1 MNLNDIL
8 NQDALGQAAHIRA
21 GDVSPAE
28 LLEATLARISAR
40 NPTVNA
46 IVGLDVDDA
55 AARANEPFDGP
66 FAGVPFVTKDLLPYP
81 GQRAAMGCR
90 LFAGNVP
97 AEHVPYTGAIAAS
110 GLNCF
115 GKTTSSEFGLL
126 GSTETLL
133 DGTTHNPIGVG
144 LSAGGS
150 SGGAAAAVAAGMVS
164 FAHASD
170 GGGSVRIP
178 AALHG
183 LFGFKPS
190 AGATLQATPMA
201 TDMDLLVSEHCISRS
216 VRDSDAFLTAT
227 SATGRQTAGPGKL
240 EPLRIGFYT
249 HTAFGV
255 QASADGLAAVRHAA
269 TLCEQLGHHVEEIAA
284 PSIEGEAVSRA
295 FFTVA
300 GSGLAGLRQ
309 MLEPMLQRPLTPSD
323 IEPFTWE
330 LLHWFESLPSD
341 ARANAM
347 TDIENQA
354 RAMSEFL
361 NSVDVAL
368 CPTIGGPRPELGYLA
383 PTLPMRTIL
392 DCTELL
398 AGYTAIHNR
407 QSFSVSTPTTA
418 PAASSTGA
426 PAMSVPWYT
435 NDSGLPVGVQF
446 AAARGLDDQLFRL
459 AYQLEEAADWC
470 SPKA

>member
-110 GLNCF
+110 GLNCV

-126 GSTETLL
+126 GSTENLL

-216 VRDSDAFLTAT
+216 VRDS
-227 SATGRQTAGPGKL
+227 S
-240 EPLRIGFYT
+240 
-249 HTAFGV
+249 
-255 QASADGLAAVRHAA
+255 VRA
-269 TLCEQLGHHVEEIAA
+269 
-284 PSIEGEAVSRA
+284 
-295 FFTVA
+295 
-300 GSGLAGLRQ
+300 
-309 MLEPMLQRPLTPSD
+309 
-323 IEPFTWE
+323 W
-330 LLHWFESLPSD
+330 
-341 ARANAM
+341 AM
-347 TDIENQA
+347 
-354 RAMSEFL
+354 
-361 NSVDVAL
+361 
-368 CPTIGGPRPELGYLA
+368 
-383 PTLPMRTIL
+383 
-392 DCTELL
+392 
-398 AGYTAIHNR
+398 
-407 QSFSVSTPTTA
+407 
-418 PAASSTGA
+418 
-426 PAMSVPWYT
+426 
-435 NDSGLPVGVQF
+435 
-446 AAARGLDDQLFRL
+446 
-459 AYQLEEAADWC
+459 
-470 SPKA
+470 